1 MNDHP
6 SNPSFGQETATS
18 TTGPSRRAG
27 PVTVARA
34 IAVTAAASLLVGIIV
49 GPIISGHPTLAV
61 DPTSSPIEHTV
72 TVSGS
77 GEVSVAPDVAD
88 VIVGVSITKPTVAEA
103 QSAAATSMAA
113 VVASLKK
120 NGVVDKDITTVNL
133 SLSPVYDYNTNGSAP
148 RLVGQQYTNI
158 VKVTVRDLKT
168 VAAVV
173 DDAVSA
179 GATTIQGISFRLN
192 DPKNAQVQARQL
204 AMSDARA
211 KADALTASA
220 GVSVKGVASINETTT
235 NTPLYYGGALDAKAA
250 AAQVS
255 TPIQTG
261 TTDVTVQVTVSYLI
275 G

>member
-1 MNDHP
+1 MNDKP
-6 SNPSFGQETATS
+6 SNQALGHEAATS
-18 TTGPSRRAG
+18 TTEPSRRAG
-27 PVTVARA
+27 PVTFGRA

-61 DPTSSPIEHTV
+61 DPTSPATEHTV
-72 TVSGS
+72 TVSGA

-88 VIVGVSITKPTVAEA
+88 VVLGVSITKPTVAAA

-113 VVASLKK
+113 VVAALKK
-120 NGVVDKDITTVNL
+120 DGVVDKDITTVNL
-133 SLSPVYDYNTNGSAP
+133 SLSPVYDYSNGSAP
-148 RLVGQQYTNI
+148 RLVGQQYTNT

-168 VAAVV
+168 VASVV
-173 DDAVSA
+173 DDAVAA

-192 DPKNAQVQARQL
+192 DPKTVQVQARQL

-211 KADALTASA
+211 KADALTSAA
-220 GVSVKGVASINETTT
+220 GVSVKGVASISETTT
-235 NTPLYYGGALDAKAA
+235 STPLYYSGALDSKAA